1 MSSSPEPWESFTH
14 DPRLPGAAALRAA
27 DQDRAVVQDVLAEAY
42 ADGRLSKDEYD
53 DRSVAA
59 TKAKMLG
66 ELPPIMAD
74 LVPITATTG
83 LVSAGDLDAQALQR
97 WRKARADSVQG
108 LLFIA
113 VVTTVIWLAGGAH
126 FFWPLFPILFVGMRV
141 PQVLFNKR
149 EIVAKER
156 ARLERKQR
164 KQLGGGSQP

>member
-1 MSSSPEPWESFTH
+1 MSSSPVPWESFTH
-14 DPRLPGAAALRAA
+14 DPRLPGAAPLRAA
-27 DQDRAVVQDVLAEAY
+27 DQDRAVVQDVLTEAY
-42 ADGRLSKDEYD
+42 ADGRLSKEEYD
-53 DRSVAA
+53 DRSAAA
-59 TKAKMLG
+59 TGAKTLG
-66 ELPPIMAD
+66 ELTPILAD
-74 LVPITATTG
+74 LVPITAGTG
-83 LVSAGDLDAQALQR
+83 AVRAADLDAEALQR

-141 PQVLFNKR
+141 PQVFLNKR

-164 KQLGGGSQP
+164 RALGGGSQD